1 MMTQATT
8 YFKWSKTRCL
18 LTGYYHDPAA
28 DKELERRFYISNITL
43 SRSIN
48 GGRKERMS

>member
-1 MMTQATT
+1 MKQATK
-8 YFKWSKTRCL
+8 FWVAPKNRCL

-28 DKELERRFYISNITL
+28 DKEMERQFYVSNIVL